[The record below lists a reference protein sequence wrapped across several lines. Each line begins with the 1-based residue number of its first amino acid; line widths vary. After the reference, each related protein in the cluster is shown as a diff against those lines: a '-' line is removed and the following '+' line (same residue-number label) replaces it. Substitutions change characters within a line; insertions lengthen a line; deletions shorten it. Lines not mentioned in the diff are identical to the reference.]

1 MAPLF
6 PDPEY
11 AGWLG
16 DCGEQ
21 KRVNLFS
28 SDHIWYSARQR
39 TDPGSQFLWDDGDVL
54 ILDEATAQVWLSSW
68 DL

>member
-21 KRVNLFS
+21 KLVNLFS

-39 TDPGSQFLWDDGDVL
+39 SDDLGFRWHNGDVL